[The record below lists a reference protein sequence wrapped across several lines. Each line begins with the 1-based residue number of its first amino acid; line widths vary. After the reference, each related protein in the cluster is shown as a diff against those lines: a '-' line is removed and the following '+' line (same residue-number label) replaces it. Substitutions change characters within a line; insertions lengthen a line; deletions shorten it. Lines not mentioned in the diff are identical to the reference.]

1 MFKTCISEGN
11 SCFAIV
17 DFPEPAGPAKNIA
30 LGLDFSFSM
39 ASLKRDISLII
50 ANFVINI

>member
-1 MFKTCISEGN
+1 MFRTGISEGN

-30 LGLDFSFSM
+30 LGFSM

-50 ANFVINI
+50 ADFVINI